1 MSSLPAASTLLQA
14 WPFTKL
20 CTCHPQPFGAR
31 SHLKLGHVM
40 SQHASRR
47 ACNVRKRVRA
57 SANVATEHQ
66 AQQQRPSQLQSPSQ
80 LHANTAT
87 SATQPQQQDAGAST
101 APSSNQSAKLL
112 DPQSYQGT
120 SDKARRKEL
129 VEYLSSIPES
139 EMTPEMLRRWR
150 ISKANKGK
158 QAWNLGRRHSPGT
171 GPQMRHVSIRQ
182 LSAPPGT
189 ACPSLCYILYPCFLA
204 CCICPLRASFLYYA
218 ETIAKI
224 TQRTKAAMLRPEVL
238 QKVRDNHPHASRI
251 ATPEMRVS

>member
-20 CTCHPQPFGAR
+20 CTCHPQPSGAR

-47 ACNVRKRVRA
+47 AYNVRKRVRA

-66 AQQQRPSQLQSPSQ
+66 AQQQQPSQLQSPSQ
-80 LHANTAT
+80 VHANGAT
-87 SATQPQQQDAGAST
+87 SETELQQQDARAST
-101 APSSNQSAKLL
+101 VSNSNQSAKLL

-158 QAWNLGRRHSPGT
+158 QAWNFGRRHSPGT
-171 GPQMRHVSIRQ
+171 DDMC
-182 LSAPPGT
+182 LSNSSVLHQA
-189 ACPSLCYILYPCFLA
+189 
-204 CCICPLRASFLYYA
+204 LRALHSDISCIPASWPAVCVLLGPA
-218 ETIAKI
+218 SCTMQKLSPRLHNVPKQPCCVLKSCRRSGII
-224 TQRTKAAMLRPEVL
+224 IHMPAALPRLR
-238 QKVRDNHPHASRI
+238 
-251 ATPEMRVS
+251 